1 MIGES
6 FINNEDS
13 LLIAIKTDRTV
24 NSFVKGYG
32 VNKSLWKP
40 FKNGRLTT
48 AMEKDKFVDKYT
60 VCVKKN
66 DVIVGHLPHDK
77 NGRFAKMMFY
87 FLRGEKYAEYK
98 VMITGKEVNL
108 SNGEE
113 MQVPCLLMLKIREHF
128 VKIIKINRISQF
140 SFSSNYSTN
149 SLML

>member
-108 SNGEE
+108 GNYGR
-113 MQVPCLLMLKIREHF
+113 MQVSCFWKISEAKNILQILQF
-128 VKIIKINRISQF
+128 TF
-140 SFSSNYSTN
+140 SFKCSTN
-149 SLML
+149 NLIL

>member
-77 NGRFAKMMFY
+77 NGRFAKMFY

-108 SNGEE
+108 GNYGR
-113 MQVPCLLMLKIREHF
+113 MQVPCFWKISEAKNILQILQFTFSFKCSTNNLML
-128 VKIIKINRISQF
+128 
-140 SFSSNYSTN
+140 
-149 SLML
+149 

>member
-108 SNGEE
+108 GNYGR
-113 MQVPCLLMLKIREHF
+113 MQVSCFWKISEAKNTLQILQFTFSFKCSTNNLML
-128 VKIIKINRISQF
+128 
-140 SFSSNYSTN
+140 
-149 SLML
+149 

>member
-108 SNGEE
+108 GNYGR
-113 MQVPCLLMLKIREHF
+113 MQVSCFWKISEAKNILQILQFTFSFKSSTNNLML
-128 VKIIKINRISQF
+128 
-140 SFSSNYSTN
+140 
-149 SLML
+149 